1 MLLASPCW
9 NRVAMNSAPP
19 PAPADRHP
27 ETGRMLADALDAP
40 WTQEPAPHLFLPSWV
55 PDRLLDDLMA
65 QMPPMERLTQIV
77 GGGMILRSE
86 KFQGPAWNLYDA
98 MMRYLLSLLLA
109 RCAPWWH
116 SVQERVGKELGPA
129 WDTTFYPSFISIAD
143 PGRGVGPHMDG
154 DTSVLT
160 AITVL
165 GYEDLS
171 PAPVTNFFS
180 GGQEPSRPTT
190 TYPPSRGSLFVMPNL
205 GLASTHGVI
214 ESIGPGRITHIAS
227 IMAVARDAQ

>member
-1 MLLASPCW
+1 ML
-9 NRVAMNSAPP
+9 M
-19 PAPADRHP
+19 
-27 ETGRMLADALDAP
+27 DAINAP
-40 WTQEPAPHLFLPSWV
+40 WAQEPVPHLFLPNWV
-55 PDRLLDDLMA
+55 SHRLLADLMA
-65 QMPPMERLTQIV
+65 QMPPMQRLTQIE
-77 GGGMILRSE
+77 GGGMILRSD
-86 KFQGPAWNLYDA
+86 KFQGLAWNLYDA

-129 WDTTFYPSFISIAD
+129 WDTAYYPSFISIAD
-143 PGRGVGPHMDG
+143 PGRGVGPHMDS

-165 GYEDLS
+165 GYEDQS
-171 PAPVTNFFS
+171 PAPVTNFFN
-180 GGQEPSRPTT
+180 GGLELSRPTT

-205 GLASTHGVI
+205 GPASAHGVI

-227 IMAVARDAQ
+227 IMAVVRDAQ